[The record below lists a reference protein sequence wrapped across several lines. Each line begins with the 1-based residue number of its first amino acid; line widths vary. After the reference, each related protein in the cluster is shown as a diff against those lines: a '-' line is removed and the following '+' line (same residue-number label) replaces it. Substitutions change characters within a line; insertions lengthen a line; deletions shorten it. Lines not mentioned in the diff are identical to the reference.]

1 MAVIIPIISEWNAK
15 GVDRAMADIQKA
27 GSGFDKFS
35 AGISKASRTATIAL
49 AGISVAAVDFAKA
62 AAQDEQAAAIFAKT
76 LRNTT
81 KATDAQVQATEDWI
95 AKQGKLLGVT
105 DDQLRPSLGKLVTA
119 TKDVT
124 KAQEL
129 AALAMDIS
137 AARGLPLES
146 VSQSLAK
153 AYAGNFAALKKL
165 VPGISEAA
173 IASGDWA
180 TVQAELNNVVGGAA
194 AESAGTAAGQF
205 QIMTVQ
211 MDEAKEAI
219 GAGLLPIFQEFL
231 PYIQKMTDY
240 IQNNTDQIIKII
252 KAVAGFAAVIKT
264 LSAVVKTYTTI
275 QSILNIVLTANPIGL
290 IVVAIAALIAGFVL
304 AYKKSDTFRN
314 MVNSLF
320 EILKTVANFI
330 KNVMIAYFELWFTII
345 DKVKTAIKSVVDK
358 LGPLKTFFGGSN
370 TVTQNLNVNS
380 SASSNQGNKSKPQM
394 IVTDEI
400 VARSISRILAKSDL
414 RNGSTIGFA

>member
-15 GVDRAMADIQKA
+15 GVNKAMADIQKA

-35 AGISKASRTATIAL
+35 AGIQKASRTATIAL
-49 AGISVAAVDFAKA
+49 AGVTVAAVDFAKA
-62 AAQDEQAAAIFAKT
+62 AARDEQAAAVFAKT

-81 KATDAQVQATEDWI
+81 KATDSQIEATENWI
-95 AKQGKLLGVT
+95 AQQGKLLGVT

-153 AYAGNFAALKKL
+153 AYSGNFAALKKL

-180 TVQAELNNVVGGAA
+180 KVQAELNSVVGGAA

-231 PYIQKMTDY
+231 PYIQKMTEY
-240 IQNNTDQIIKII
+240 VQNNTDQIIKII
-252 KAVAGFAAVIKT
+252 KAIASFAAIIKI
-264 LSAVVKTYTTI
+264 LSAVVKTYTVL

-290 IVVAIAALIAGFVL
+290 IVVGIAAFVAILVL
-304 AYKKSDTFRN
+304 AYKKSETFKN
-314 MVNSLF
+314 IVDAWF
-320 EILKTVANFI
+320 EVLKTVANFI
-330 KNVMIAYFELWFTII
+330 KNVLIGYFELWLGII
-345 DKVKTAIKSVVDK
+345 DKVKNAIKSVVDK
-358 LGPLKTFFGGSN
+358 LGPLKSFFGGSA
-370 TVTQNLNVNS
+370 TVTQNLNVGPS
-380 SASSNQGNKSKPQM
+380 TSAQSQSNKAPQM
-394 IVTDEI
+394 IITDEL
-400 VARSISRILAKSDL
+400 VARGIAQILRKSDL
-414 RNGSTIGFA
+414 RNGTSIGFA